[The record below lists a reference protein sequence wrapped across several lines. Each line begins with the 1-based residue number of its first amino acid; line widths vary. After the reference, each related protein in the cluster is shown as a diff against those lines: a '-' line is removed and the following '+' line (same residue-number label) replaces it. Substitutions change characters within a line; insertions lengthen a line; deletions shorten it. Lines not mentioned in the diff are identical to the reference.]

1 MKGKTKEKKEKSI
14 KIEIKK
20 MIVLLVIGAILELGV
35 ASCILNIISTRG
47 TLKSSM
53 EQMAVVAAERVEWE
67 LTSYKDIVVE
77 MGSVARLAKEDL
89 PVEDKKS
96 IVDQRVA
103 THEMVKGDILDGNG
117 ISIFDG
123 TDFSDTE
130 FHQRTMNGEVCIMDP
145 DVSDGEIH
153 ILIAAPLWE
162 GGIPDTK
169 VIGTVYLEPD
179 PSFLNDIVN
188 GINVSKRGSA
198 YMINET
204 GTVIAHKNIDSVL
217 SQENSIEEAKTDSSL
232 KKIAALE
239 SRMINGES
247 GFGTYFYG
255 GSNKL
260 LAFAP
265 IEGTDGWSIAINAP
279 LSDFM
284 GMTYIAI
291 LIVIIIGII
300 NIFATRMLS
309 GTVAERIS
317 VPVNKCTDRLKL
329 LAEGDLQTEM
339 PVIEREDEIGVLAK
353 ATTQIVTAMQK
364 MIQDVHYLLA
374 EMAEGNL
381 DIDSKATEYYVGD
394 FKEIL
399 SSLRK
404 IKSSL
409 SETMYQI
416 KSAADQVSSGAGQ
429 LAQSAT
435 ELAEGATDQAG
446 AVEELFA
453 TITDVTDQVQ
463 VNAEAAGKTSKDAQ
477 SIGTEAEESSRQMAQ
492 MTEAMERI
500 SNASKEIEN
509 IIGSIEEIAD
519 QTNLLALNASIEA
532 ARAGEAGKGFAVV
545 ANEIGQL
552 AKQSQVAVENTRN
565 LIATALAEVERGNVI
580 VENTSTSMSKV
591 VNQIESIVAAV
602 ENVNVNCEN
611 QALSMKQLD
620 QGVEQISNVV
630 QNNSATAEESSATS
644 QELYAQA
651 VSLNELVNKFKLAK

>member
-1 MKGKTKEKKEKSI
+1 
-14 KIEIKK
+14 
-20 MIVLLVIGAILELGV
+20 
-35 ASCILNIISTRG
+35 
-47 TLKSSM
+47 
-53 EQMAVVAAERVEWE
+53 
-67 LTSYKDIVVE
+67 
-77 MGSVARLAKEDL
+77 
-89 PVEDKKS
+89 
-96 IVDQRVA
+96 
-103 THEMVKGDILDGNG
+103 
-117 ISIFDG
+117 
-123 TDFSDTE
+123 
-130 FHQRTMNGEVCIMDP
+130 
-145 DVSDGEIH
+145 
-153 ILIAAPLWE
+153 
-162 GGIPDTK
+162 
-169 VIGTVYLEPD
+169 
-179 PSFLNDIVN
+179 
-188 GINVSKRGSA
+188 
-198 YMINET
+198 MINET

-239 SRMINGES
+239 SRMISGES

-255 GSNKL
+255 GTNKM

-265 IEGTDGWSIAINAP
+265 VEGTDGWSIAINAP

-300 NIFATRMLS
+300 NIFATRTLS

-463 VNAEAAGKTSKDAQ
+463 VNAEAAGKTSK
-477 SIGTEAEESSRQMAQ
+477 
-492 MTEAMERI
+492 
-500 SNASKEIEN
+500 
-509 IIGSIEEIAD
+509 
-519 QTNLLALNASIEA
+519 
-532 ARAGEAGKGFAVV
+532 
-545 ANEIGQL
+545 
-552 AKQSQVAVENTRN
+552 
-565 LIATALAEVERGNVI
+565 
-580 VENTSTSMSKV
+580 
-591 VNQIESIVAAV
+591 
-602 ENVNVNCEN
+602 
-611 QALSMKQLD
+611 
-620 QGVEQISNVV
+620 
-630 QNNSATAEESSATS
+630 
-644 QELYAQA
+644 
-651 VSLNELVNKFKLAK
+651 